1 MKKPN
6 ILLIMADQFRFDALG
21 CMGNPA
27 IETPTLDWLAAG
39 GTLFTKAY
47 SPSPSCIPARA
58 SLMTGLNPWH
68 TGILGMGQGQHEMG
82 VNFPHTLPG
91 ELSKIGYY
99 CKGIGKMHFYP
110 QRSLLGFHDTLL
122 DESGREFDRDFKS
135 DYKAWFEQN
144 RPGET
149 GLLEHGIHWNSW
161 SSHPYPYEEF
171 LHPTNWTANET
182 VKYLKKRDRSLP
194 FFLKMSF
201 ARPHSPYDPPQSYF
215 DLYKDKKLPE
225 PYIGPWSERHNKEQ
239 GVSPTAWRGE
249 VPPEVNHRSRAAYY
263 GSVTHIDQQ
272 IAKVTNELSAQGE
285 LNNTI
290 IVFTSDHGDMLGDHN
305 LWRKTYAYEG
315 SAHIP
320 LLINC
325 PPAYRKNKQ
334 TAISDMPVLLQ
345 DIMPT
350 LLELAGAPIPKGTDA
365 HSLAP
370 LLWDDRDSAYEGP
383 DFIHGE
389 HCACYALEQEMQ
401 YVTDGKCKYIWFPRT
416 NEEQFFDLVKDQE
429 ERNDLC
435 LENPQDQRIGQWRNK
450 LISVLEKRGCGL
462 VHKGKLIPRGPDDPL
477 VSPHYQKRLDE
488 SEFKWL

>member
-6 ILLIMADQFRFDALG
+6 ILLIVADQCRFDALG
-21 CMGNPA
+21 CMGNSQ
-27 IETPTLDWLAAG
+27 IETPTLDWLAAE

-82 VNFPHTLPG
+82 VNFSHTLPG
-91 ELSKIGYY
+91 ELSKKGYH
-99 CKGIGKMHFYP
+99 CKGVGKMHFYP

-122 DESGREFDRDFKS
+122 DESGREHSKGFKS

-144 RPGET
+144 RPGES
-149 GLLEHGIHWNSW
+149 GLLEHGVHWNSW
-161 SSHPYPYEEF
+161 GSHAYSFEEF
-171 LHPTNWTANET
+171 LHPTNWTANES
-182 VKYLKKRDRSLP
+182 VKYLQKRDRSMP

-201 ARPHSPYDPPQSYF
+201 ARPHSPYAPPQSF
-215 DLYKDKKLPE
+215 LDLYKEKPLTE
-225 PYIGPWSERHNKEQ
+225 PFIGPWSEKHKNREK
-239 GVSPTAWRGE
+239 GVSPVAWRGE
-249 VPPEVNHRSRAAYY
+249 VTPEQNHRSRAAYY

-272 IAKVTNELSAQGE
+272 IAKVTNELSGQGE

-290 IVFTSDHGDMLGDHN
+290 IVFTSDHGDMLGDHH

-320 LLINC
+320 LIIRC
-325 PPAYRKNKQ
+325 PQGFSGKDQ
-334 TAISDMPVLLQ
+334 ISESDQAVLLQ

-350 LLELAGAPIPKGTDA
+350 LLELADTPIPEKTDA
-365 HSLAP
+365 VSLAP
-370 LLWDDRDSAYEGP
+370 LLWGEPYNGP

-389 HCACYALEQEMQ
+389 HCTCYSLEQEMQ
-401 YVTDGKCKYIWFPRT
+401 YVTDGKCKYIWFPRI
-416 NEEQFFDLVKDQE
+416 NEEQFFDLETDPG

-435 LENPQDQRIGQWRNK
+435 LSHPQDERIEIWRNN
-450 LISVLEKRGCGL
+450 LIMLLEKRGCGL
-462 VHKGKLIPRGPDDPL
+462 AKEGELIPRGPENPL
-477 VSPHYQKRLDE
+477 ISPFYGKRLKE
-488 SEFKWL
+488 SEFKWQ